1 MLPILS
7 SRAAR
12 RSRGTSTEDQESVYS
27 TTTSSALGRFGFC
40 TGYE

>member
-12 RSRGTSTEDQESVYS
+12 RRCGTSIEDQESVNS
-27 TTTSSALGRFGFC
+27 ITTSSALGRLGFC
-40 TGYE
+40 SGYE

>member
-1 MLPILS
+1 MLPVIS

-12 RSRGTSTEDQESVYS
+12 RSCGTSTEDQESVYS
-27 TTTSSALGRFGFC
+27 ITTSSALGRLGFC